1 MDRQV
6 FLAITSSA
14 QWALFLALALII
26 YSWIER
32 KRWIQFTG
40 QGLFVALALY
50 SVWVLTSGMI
60 VVPEVPEGAVP
71 PSEARALTFFFG
83 LSILGIVAAIGLV
96 LNYLKSTLSKIPN
109 LILVPIGILLF
120 FMVYHLQRF

>member
-14 QWALFLALALII
+14 QWALFLALAFII

-32 KRWIQFTG
+32 KRWIQVTG

-50 SVWVLTSGMI
+50 AVWVLTSGVI
-60 VVPEVPEGAVP
+60 VVPAVPEGAAS

-96 LNYLKSTLSKIPN
+96 LNYLKSTLAKIPN
-109 LILVPIGILLF
+109 LILVPVGILLF